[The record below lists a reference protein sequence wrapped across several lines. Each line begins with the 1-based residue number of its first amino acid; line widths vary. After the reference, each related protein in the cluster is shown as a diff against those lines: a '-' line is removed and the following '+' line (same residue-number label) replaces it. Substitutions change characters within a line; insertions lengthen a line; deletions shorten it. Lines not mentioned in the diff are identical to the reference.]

1 MLSMVIQGWAI
12 AMAQGAAAA
21 ASLIVASLAP
31 PARGALLIVPLGAT
45 PAHRLLAV
53 PGVTLRGRGP
63 WPGSLVI
70 EGDGALFWP
79 ALGDGLLVVRGSAAS
94 CGGKE
99 TTGWRAS
106 N

>member
-1 MLSMVIQGWAI
+1 MALQGGMLIGQA
-12 AMAQGAAAA
+12 AGAVAA
-21 ASLIVASLAP
+21 LLVATFAP
-31 PARGALLIVPLGAT
+31 PARGTLLIVPLGAT

-99 TTGWRAS
+99 TTGWRVG

>member
-1 MLSMVIQGWAI
+1 MV
-12 AMAQGAAAA
+12 
-21 ASLIVASLAP
+21 VATFAP
-31 PARGALLIVPLGAT
+31 PARGTLLIVPLGAT
-45 PAHRLLAV
+45 PAHRLLEV

-63 WPGSLVI
+63 LSGSLVI

-79 ALGDGLLVVRGSAAS
+79 ALGDGLLVVRGSATS